1 MNTAFLAQSAPDNID
16 FMAHSDLDNTAFM
29 AQSAPD
35 IWKKLQRLE
44 HFGGENLSKLA
55 EVVARVF
62 NNRDTPDEWQMKHM
76 AQAMLAGN

>member
-35 IWKKLQRLE
+35 I
-44 HFGGENLSKLA
+44 
-55 EVVARVF
+55 
-62 NNRDTPDEWQMKHM
+62 
-76 AQAMLAGN
+76 